1 MAVAPL
7 EHINCF
13 NRKALTVLGRK
24 AGMVPVK
31 LEWRTQIEVNS
42 IRERWSRTNLVRTA
56 RAPLGRL
63 KRAIRSTLSQVE
75 GYELCLYF
83 RKA

>member
-1 MAVAPL
+1 
-7 EHINCF
+7 
-13 NRKALTVLGRK
+13 
-24 AGMVPVK
+24 MVPVK

-42 IRERWSRTNLVRTA
+42 IRERWSRTNLVRTV

-63 KRAIRSTLSQVE
+63 KREIQSTLSLETE
-75 GYELCLYF
+75 GYEVCLYF